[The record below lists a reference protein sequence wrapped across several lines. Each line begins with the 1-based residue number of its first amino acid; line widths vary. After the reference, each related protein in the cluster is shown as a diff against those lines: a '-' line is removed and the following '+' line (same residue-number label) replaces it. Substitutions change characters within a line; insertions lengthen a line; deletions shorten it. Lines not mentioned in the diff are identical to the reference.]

1 MDLNTGSSY
10 CLFFPYSPEHLVR
23 SIPKSKDMKP
33 DISVSMSASMR
44 GAKYASGSAS
54 GLFIGGF
61 SVLEMGKVNIYLYSL
76 PFFLVGS
83 GREE

>member
-1 MDLNTGSSY
+1 
-10 CLFFPYSPEHLVR
+10 
-23 SIPKSKDMKP
+23 MKP

-61 SVLEMGKVNIYLYSL
+61 SVLEMGKVNIYSYSL